1 MQPKRNLLLVI
12 VAYIKLIFYGE
23 VLDIESFQ
31 KLQLVK
37 LFLIDLE
44 LYHLEYKITMY
55 LDNTTSYIMSSLF

>member
-55 LDNTTSYIMSSLF
+55 LDNTPSYIMSSRF